1 MNEGIL
7 IIDKPKGMTSHDVV
21 DHVRKVLRLRRV
33 GHSGTLDPMASG
45 VLVILVGK
53 ATKLFKEFLDFEK
66 GYTATL
72 TLGKVTDTGDADG
85 KVIQSLSCPQ
95 LTEETIREV
104 FKEFMGEI
112 QQIPPMVSAV
122 RYKGKRLYQFARLGV
137 EVPRKARRVTIKEL
151 KLIEFN
157 TPEIKFYI
165 RCSSGTYIRQL
176 ACDIAGKLGCGGYI
190 SQIERLNVGPYD
202 LKNAIK
208 LNQVNESHI
217 RAWAVKI

>member
-85 KVIQSLSCPQ
+85 KVIQSLSCPP

-217 RAWAVKI
+217 RAW